1 MEQIISTVTAWPII
15 LQGAL
20 GSGLFAIASYVFQK
34 LYSYTSRH
42 ITIINKE
49 HRRSRLRNDLGRCIV
64 LTTYKE
70 EPEKAGFLMVSLVYT
85 AIEDIS
91 KALLMLVFGAI
102 VSSFIPI
109 FEYVG
114 YVMAV
119 YYLIQALDSVRSWD
133 NEKEPATEIERIE
146 KELNDLNA

>member
-1 MEQIISTVTAWPII
+1 
-15 LQGAL
+15 
-20 GSGLFAIASYVFQK
+20 
-34 LYSYTSRH
+34 
-42 ITIINKE
+42 
-49 HRRSRLRNDLGRCIV
+49 
-64 LTTYKE
+64 
-70 EPEKAGFLMVSLVYT
+70 MVSLVYT